1 MNYLLD
7 TCVLSEARKRN
18 ADRGVAG
25 WLGEVSESRLYLS
38 VIALG
43 EIQKGI
49 AALADRERKRKLQ
62 AWLENDLRARFAG
75 RVLDVDT
82 DVALEW
88 GMLQGQGQQ
97 KGTPVPVVDSLIA
110 ATAIRHNLTL
120 VTRNVRDFAHFPVHL
135 YDPWGED

>member
-18 ADRGVAG
+18 ADRRVVG
-25 WLGEVSESRLYLS
+25 WLGEVPESRLYLS

-49 AALADRERKRKLQ
+49 AALGDRERKRKLQ

-88 GMLQGQGQQ
+88 GVLQGQALQ
-97 KGTPVPVVDSLIA
+97 KGTPAPVVDSLIA
-110 ATAIRHNLTL
+110 ATAIRHNLVL
-120 VTRNVRDFAHFPVHL
+120 VTRNVRDFAQFPVHL
-135 YDPWGED
+135 YDPWDED